1 MSKILTKQEM
11 VESVM
16 KCLEESVSDLPKE
29 EREEA
34 KAAILGAF
42 SKQMFYGKKEL
53 KEDLKNRNINIEL
66 FKSATM
72 LRQQAEEIER
82 LKEQLEDCTCQ
93 GGHSQAYLKVKGKK

>member
-53 KEDLKNRNINIEL
+53 K
-66 FKSATM
+66 
-72 LRQQAEEIER
+72 
-82 LKEQLEDCTCQ
+82 
-93 GGHSQAYLKVKGKK
+93 